1 MIAATI
7 FLVCFVIIGGVVMYL
22 SQTIEH
28 GEARFD
34 QDGKV
39 ITDKSGSA
47 RDSTQEH
54 AQKHT
59 PKHTG
64 PAKPAQ
70 RIGTNQTTNS
80 IGTKDDE

>member
-1 MIAATI
+1 MIAVTI
-7 FLVCFVIIGGVVMYL
+7 FLVCFVVLVGVVMYL

-34 QDGKV
+34 SDGKV
-39 ITDKSGSA
+39 IKDKPAPSSA
-47 RDSTQEH
+47 EH
-54 AQKHT
+54 S
-59 PKHTG
+59 G

-70 RIGTNQTTNS
+70 RLNERPETDTKP

>member
-1 MIAATI
+1 MIAVTI
-7 FLVCFVIIGGVVMYL
+7 FLVCFVILAGVVMYL

-34 QDGKV
+34 ASGKV
-39 ITDKSGSA
+39 LKDK
-47 RDSTQEH
+47 QE
-54 AQKHT
+54 
-59 PKHTG
+59 HTG

-70 RIGTNQTTNS
+70 RIEGQDETSETSNI

>member
-1 MIAATI
+1 MIAVTI
-7 FLVCFVIIGGVVMYL
+7 FLVCFVILAGVVMYL

-34 QDGKV
+34 ATGKV
-39 ITDKSGSA
+39 LKDEPG
-47 RDSTQEH
+47 Q
-54 AQKHT
+54 
-59 PKHTG
+59 TG

-70 RIGTNQTTNS
+70 RIKGQDETNETANI